1 MITSTMTGS
10 KIAAASAPGLGKVA
24 VLILSASMG
33 VGVLI
38 GLSLATA
45 AGGFYVCRKLS
56 GAAEPIT

>member
-1 MITSTMTGS
+1 MG
-10 KIAAASAPGLGKVA
+10 KAAI
-24 VLILSASMG
+24 LILSASMG

-38 GLSLATA
+38 GLSLVTA